1 MWNVEQSVEGD
12 IDSLRHY
19 RRPPTGLSI
28 VAVIFRQMSDLLRP
42 VKPFSFSG
50 VRKNPLM
57 IFVGLSLIA
66 GLVLLLDSLRL

>member
-1 MWNVEQSVEGD
+1 MWNRVSKVTSTVFD
-12 IDSLRHY
+12 TIVA
-19 RRPPTGLSI
+19 PPTGLSI